1 MIVSTRPALCK
12 HMNTCNPAAAFLW
25 HIGNESGRKPAN
37 ATCFRIRLCLVLR
50 HCEEKLLAAP
60 LKAITRLSSA
70 CRDSLGKY
78 AARTTWPAG
87 FTVYERDTLADG
99 VFIVL
104 YGQIV
109 LRSQLV
115 AGREYVPWVAAPGE
129 TFGDEGLQ
137 KAFRY
142 VSTARAEEES
152 ETLHLS
158 SGSFNALM
166 REQPTL
172 AIALVRQIVSERTS
186 LLQKQGEHYTLTV
199 EERLVISLIRL
210 ECSREGYV
218 ATELAT
224 FRNGS
229 AHARLNGGESEPHIF
244 SRRLLGELVGATRE
258 SISLVLARLTAEGL
272 VRREGSGLV
281 VTDFNRLMA
290 KIENGERPSPI
301 EIYEERPRLQ
311 AYR

>member
-1 MIVSTRPALCK
+1 MPRPV
-12 HMNTCNPAAAFLW
+12 
-25 HIGNESGRKPAN
+25 RK
-37 ATCFRIRLCLVLR
+37 
-50 HCEEKLLAAP
+50 CEEKLLAAP
-60 LKAITRLSSA
+60 LKAITRLSGA

-78 AARTTWPAG
+78 AARTRWPAG

-115 AGREYVPWVAAPGE
+115 LGREYVPWVAAPGE

-158 SGSFNALM
+158 SASFNALM
-166 REQPTL
+166 REQPAL
-172 AIALVRQIVSERTS
+172 AIALVRQMVSERTS

-210 ECSREGYV
+210 ECSRENDI
-218 ATELAT
+218 ATGPANL
-224 FRNGS
+224 RNGS
-229 AHARLNGGESEPHIF
+229 QPARLYDGAGDPHIF

-290 KIENGERPSPI
+290 KIESGERPSPI
-301 EIYEERPRLQ
+301 EIHEERHRMET
-311 AYR
+311 YR

>member
-1 MIVSTRPALCK
+1 M
-12 HMNTCNPAAAFLW
+12 
-25 HIGNESGRKPAN
+25 
-37 ATCFRIRLCLVLR
+37 
-50 HCEEKLLAAP
+50 LAAP
-60 LKAITRLSSA
+60 LKPITRLSRA
-70 CRDSLGKY
+70 CRNSLAKY

-87 FTVYERDTLADG
+87 FTVYERDTHADG

-109 LRSQLV
+109 LRSQL
-115 AGREYVPWVAAPGE
+115 ALGREFVPWVAAPGE

-158 SGSFNALM
+158 SASFNALM
-166 REQPTL
+166 REQPPL
-172 AIALVRQIVSERTS
+172 AIALVRQMVSERTC

-199 EERLVISLIRL
+199 EERLVIYLIRL
-210 ECSREGYV
+210 ECSRESDADGMSV
-218 ATELAT
+218 A
-224 FRNGS
+224 FRNGP
-229 AHARLNGGESEPHIF
+229 ADQMRLDGSGAPHIF

-258 SISLVLARLTAEGL
+258 SISLVLARLTAEGM

-290 KIENGERPSPI
+290 KIESRERPSPI
-301 EIYEERPRLQ
+301 EIHEERQRQ
-311 AYR
+311 ETFR

>member
-1 MIVSTRPALCK
+1 M
-12 HMNTCNPAAAFLW
+12 
-25 HIGNESGRKPAN
+25 
-37 ATCFRIRLCLVLR
+37 
-50 HCEEKLLAAP
+50 LAAP
-60 LKAITRLSSA
+60 LKAITRLSGA
-70 CRDSLGKY
+70 CRDSLRTY

-87 FTVYERDTLADG
+87 FTVYERDSQADG

-104 YGQIV
+104 NGQVV
-109 LRSQLV
+109 LRSQL
-115 AGREYVPWVAAPGE
+115 ALGREYVPWVATPGE

-137 KAFRY
+137 KACRY

-158 SGSFNALM
+158 SASFNALM
-166 REQPTL
+166 REQPPL
-172 AIALVRQIVSERTS
+172 AIALVRQMVSERTS

-210 ECSREGYV
+210 ESSREGHV
-218 ATELAT
+218 AREPAVI
-224 FRNGS
+224 RNGS
-229 AHARLNGGESEPHIF
+229 ASPRRADGLPEPHVF

-281 VTDFNRLMA
+281 VTDFDRLMA
-290 KIENGERPSPI
+290 KIESRERPQPI
-301 EIYEERPRLQ
+301 EIHEEHQKQ
-311 AYR
+311 AVYKA